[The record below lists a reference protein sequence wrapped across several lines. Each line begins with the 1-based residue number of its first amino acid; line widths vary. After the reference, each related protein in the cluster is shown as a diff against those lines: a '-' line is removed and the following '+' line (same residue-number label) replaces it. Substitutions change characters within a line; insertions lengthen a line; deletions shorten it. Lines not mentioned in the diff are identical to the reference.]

1 MVVFGEFRDKLPK
14 KPFQCM
20 TAGKKVIMAFLKII
34 IFGAKAGAAL
44 IKQRLENEGIPFE
57 IVAFADNDTNLQ
69 NKLLFSKPIIAPKNI
84 LSFEFDQII
93 ISTPK
98 ITFLKSIIEQLTKE
112 INIPSEKI
120 NTKFVFSLLTWEAR
134 LIALNNV
141 AQIISENKIKG
152 ETAELGVFQG
162 EFARHIN
169 KLFSNK
175 KFFLFDTFEGFSV
188 NDINKD
194 FEIGSS
200 DKIMDQKYNFSDTN
214 EKIVLDRMEYPEN
227 CIVKKGYFPET
238 TKGLEEK
245 FAFVSLD
252 ADLYQ
257 PMLEGLKYFYP
268 RLEKGGYIFIHDY
281 FSEDFSGVKK
291 AVEEYKKIE
300 KIHYVPLG
308 DNYSIAIVK

>member
-1 MVVFGEFRDKLPK
+1 
-14 KPFQCM
+14 
-20 TAGKKVIMAFLKII
+20 MASIKII

-44 IKQRLENEGIPFE
+44 VKQRLENEGVPFE
-57 IVAFADNDTNLQ
+57 IVAFADNDSNLQ
-69 NKLLFSKPIIAPKNI
+69 NKLFFSKPVIAPKNI

-93 ISTPK
+93 ISTQK
-98 ITFLKSIIEQLTKE
+98 ITFIKRIVDQLTKE
-112 INIPSEKI
+112 ISIPLEKI
-120 NTKFVFSLLTWEAR
+120 NTKFVFSLIAWEAR

-141 AQIISENKIKG
+141 AQMITENKTKG

-175 KFFLFDTFEGFSV
+175 KLYLFDTFEGFSA
-188 NDINKD
+188 NDIKKD

-214 EKIVLDRMEYPEN
+214 EKFVLDRMEYPEN

-238 TKGLEEK
+238 VKGLEDK

-268 RLEKGGYIFIHDY
+268 RLEKGGYIFVHDY
-281 FSEDFSGVKK
+281 FYEDFPGVKK
-291 AVEEYKKIE
+291 AVAEYQNIE

-308 DNYSIAIVK
+308 DNMSIAIVK

>member
-1 MVVFGEFRDKLPK
+1 MVSFKIIVFGAR
-14 KPFQCM
+14 
-20 TAGKKVIMAFLKII
+20 I
-34 IFGAKAGAAL
+34 GATVV
-44 IKQRLENEGIPFE
+44 KQRLENEGIPFE

-69 NKLLFSKPIIAPKNI
+69 NKMLFSKPIIAPKNI

-93 ISTPK
+93 ISTQK
-98 ITFLKSIIEQLTKE
+98 IAFVKSIVDQLTKGL
-112 INIPSEKI
+112 NIPLEKI
-120 NTKFVFSLLTWEAR
+120 NTKFIFSTTKWEAR
-134 LIALNNV
+134 FIALNET
-141 AQIISENKIKG
+141 AQMIAENKTKG

-162 EFARHIN
+162 DFAQYIN
-169 KLFSNK
+169 KLFPNK
-175 KFFLFDTFEGFSV
+175 KLYLFDTFEGFSTD
-188 NDINKD
+188 DIKKD

-200 DKIMDQKYNFSDTN
+200 DKIMDQAYNFSDTN
-214 EKIVLDRMEYPEN
+214 EKFVLDRMEYPEN

-238 TKGLEEK
+238 AKGLEEK

-281 FSEDFSGVKK
+281 FNEVFPGVKK
-291 AVEEYKKIE
+291 AVEEYQIIE

-308 DNYSIAIVK
+308 DNMSIAIVK

>member
-1 MVVFGEFRDKLPK
+1 
-14 KPFQCM
+14 
-20 TAGKKVIMAFLKII
+20 MASLKII

-44 IKQRLENEGIPFE
+44 IKQRLESEGLPFE

-69 NKLLFSKPIIAPKNI
+69 NKMLFSKPIIAPKNI

-93 ISTPK
+93 IATQK
-98 ITFLKSIIEQLTKE
+98 ITFIKSIIEQLTNE
-112 INIPSEKI
+112 INIPLEKI
-120 NTKFVFSLLTWEAR
+120 NSKFIFSSITWEAR
-134 LIALNNV
+134 LIALNN
-141 AQIISENKIKG
+141 ASQMITDKKTKG

-162 EFARHIN
+162 EFARQIN

-175 KFFLFDTFEGFSV
+175 KLYLFDTFEGFSV
-188 NDINKD
+188 NDIKKD

-200 DKIMDQKYNFSDTN
+200 EKIIDQKYNFSDTN
-214 EKIVLDRMEYPEN
+214 EKFVLDRMEYPEN
-227 CIVKKGYFPET
+227 CIMKKGYFPET

-268 RLEKGGYIFIHDY
+268 RLEEGGYIFIHDY

-291 AVEEYKKIE
+291 AVEEYQKIE
-300 KIHYVPLG
+300 KIHYIPLG
-308 DNYSIAIVK
+308 DNCSIAIAK